1 MDVIIVSPSLDI
13 HKNVSGIS
21 VVVNFIMSNNG
32 SHRYVHF
39 QQGKLDNE
47 SGYLHRRVLRVLKT
61 IRPWISCLD
70 ANKEAIV
77 HYNFSLDL
85 YAILRDVLF
94 ILIAK
99 YKKRKMVLHVHGGY
113 YLFKERQP
121 FIIRCFLKQIFNR
134 KYPVIVLSEKEKAA
148 LESNYKIGRIDVLPN
163 CIDINRQL
171 PAKDYEEKTIHILYI
186 GRIIPEKGIDYII
199 DTAEKLR
206 KANIDFKLHIAGS
219 FLSKQYSEE
228 EFVRR
233 LEGDVIYEGVVEG
246 EAKSELLK
254 KCHIF
259 VLPSFYEGLPIALL
273 ESMNYGLV
281 PIGTN
286 VGSMSDIVENGKNGF
301 FVQTY
306 DANAIVNCV
315 LKLDKDRTLLKSVGV
330 AAQRTIYEKL
340 NPEEYIRK
348 LNSFYISVVSH

>member
-47 SGYLHRRVLRVLKT
+47 SGYLHRRVFRVLKT
-61 IRPWISCLD
+61 IRPWISCLN
-70 ANKEAIV
+70 ANKEAII

-99 YKKRKMVLHVHGGY
+99 CKKRKMVLHVHGGY
-113 YLFKERQP
+113 FLFRKRQP
-121 FIIRCFLKQIFNR
+121 FIIRCILNRIFN
-134 KYPVIVLSEKEKAA
+134 KTYPVIVLSEKEKAA
-148 LESNYKIGRIDVLPN
+148 LERNYKIGNIDVLPN
-163 CIDINRQL
+163 CIDLDRQV
-171 PAKDYEEKTIHILYI
+171 PPKNYDESPIHILYI
-186 GRIIPEKGIDYII
+186 GRIIPEKGIAYII
-199 DTAEKLR
+199 DAAEQLR
-206 KANIDFKLHIAGS
+206 KSNIDFKLHIAGS
-219 FLSKQYSEE
+219 FLSNKYSKE

-233 LEGDVIYEGVVEG
+233 LQNDVIYEGVVEG
-246 EAKSELLK
+246 DDKSELLK
-254 KCHIF
+254 RCHIF
-259 VLPSFYEGLPIALL
+259 LLPSFYEGLPIALL

-301 FVQTY
+301 FVETY
-306 DANAIVNCV
+306 DADAIVSCIK
-315 LKLDKDRTLLKSVGV
+315 KLDKDRTLLKSIGI
-330 AAQRTIYEKL
+330 AAQQTIYERL
-340 NPEEYIRK
+340 NPEEYIRR
-348 LNSFYISVVSH
+348 LNSIYNTL